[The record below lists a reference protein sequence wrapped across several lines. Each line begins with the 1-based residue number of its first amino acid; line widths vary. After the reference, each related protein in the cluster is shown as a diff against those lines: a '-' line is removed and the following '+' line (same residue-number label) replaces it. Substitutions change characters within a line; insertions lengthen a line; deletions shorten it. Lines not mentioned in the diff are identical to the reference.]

1 VGQLE
6 GKVALVVGG
15 ARGLGAAQAERF
27 SEEGATV
34 VVADILTELGE
45 ATAGRLKD
53 AEFRFLDV
61 TSEQNWNDVVDDV
74 VARHGRLDVMVE
86 NAGIYQGRKIVNI
99 ALQEWERV
107 LAVNQTGP
115 FLGLQT
121 AGRAMIAGGNGGSI
135 VVLGSVAGLWGP
147 WGGTSYSAS
156 KWAIRGMCRVAAK
169 EFGPHGIRVNSIH
182 PGYIQTELFESSTK
196 NLDRAEIEK
205 AIPLGRVGEAREVA
219 ALALFLAG
227 DQSSYCTGQEFV
239 IDGGLHG

>member
-1 VGQLE
+1 MGQLE

-15 ARGLGAAQAERF
+15 ARGLGAAQAELF
-27 SEEGATV
+27 SQEGATV
-34 VVADILTELGE
+34 VVADVLRERGE
-45 ATAGRLKD
+45 ATAGGLKN

-61 TSEQNWNDVVDDV
+61 TSEQNWNEVVDDI
-74 VARHGRLDVMVE
+74 VARHGRLDVMIE
-86 NAGIYQGRKIVNI
+86 NAGIYQGRKLVNI
-99 ALQEWERV
+99 ALHEWHQV
-107 LAVNQTGP
+107 VAVNQTGP

-121 AGRAMIAGGNGGSI
+121 AGRAMIRCGNGGSI

-182 PGYIQTELFESSTK
+182 PGYIQTELLDSSTK
-196 NLDRAEIEK
+196 HLDRDEIIK
-205 AIPLGRVGEAREVA
+205 AIPLGRIGDACEVA
-219 ALALFLAG
+219 ALALFLAS